1 MMTQL
6 PTTPNQTDPWTHLRH
21 LTPARIALGRA
32 GTSLPTHAQLEFQ
45 LAHALA
51 RDAVHIPLDF
61 LALSQQFTQHGIKTL
76 QLQTQAE
83 NQQLYLQRPDLG
95 KQLTNA
101 SIERLRN
108 ESRSPHDVVIVI
120 ADGLSSSAI
129 SHHAAALVT
138 HLIPHLHQQGLH
150 LAPVCLVQHGRV
162 AIGDPIAQQLNATL
176 CIVLIGERPGLS
188 SPDSLGIYFTYQAQA
203 GVSTDADRN
212 CISNIHQH
220 GLSYSDAIKK
230 LLYLLSQA
238 TQRKLSGV
246 QLKDE
251 TTDEACLTMSQ
262 PRALLV
268 H

>member
-1 MMTQL
+1 MMTTL
-6 PTTPNQTDPWTHLRH
+6 PTSTVQPDPWISLRQ

-32 GTSLPTHAQLEFQ
+32 GISLTTHAQLEFQ

-61 LALSQQFTQHGIKTL
+61 LALSQQFTQHGINTL
-76 QLQTQAE
+76 QLQTQAA
-83 NQQLYLQRPDLG
+83 NQQLFLQRPDLG
-95 KQLTNA
+95 KLLTNA
-101 SIERLRN
+101 SIERLRY
-108 ESRSPHDVVIVI
+108 ESKPSYDVVIVI

-129 SHHAAALVT
+129 SHHAVPLVT
-138 HLIPHLHQQGLH
+138 HLLPHLQHQALH

-203 GVSTDADRN
+203 GLSTDADRN
-212 CISNIHQH
+212 CISNIHQQ
-220 GLSYSDAIKK
+220 GLSYSQAITK
-230 LLYLLSQA
+230 LLYLLNQA

-246 QLKDE
+246 LLKDE
-251 TTDEACLTMSQ
+251 TTDDATLPS
-262 PRALLV
+262 PAPLALLD
-268 H
+268 